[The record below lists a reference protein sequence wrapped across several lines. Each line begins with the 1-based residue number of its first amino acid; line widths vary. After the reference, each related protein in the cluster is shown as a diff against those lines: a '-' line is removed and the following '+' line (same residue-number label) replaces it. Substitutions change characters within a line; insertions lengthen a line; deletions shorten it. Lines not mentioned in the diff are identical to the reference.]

1 MAPPHG
7 LPDWFAGL
15 EVQGIASLDR
25 SPRARRIRLCAEDL
39 AVRLVVPPR
48 QSLAHAAQFLE
59 MNRDWVERY
68 AGRAESRRAE
78 LTTWNGLVMVDG
90 ERALFE
96 GTLSKLRRGSSE
108 SLVAL
113 VAEESHRTGL
123 CPDTV
128 TVRAMKTR
136 WGSCSSRGRVCLNW
150 RLAMAPESV
159 RRYVVVHEL
168 AHLAHLDHS
177 PQFWAV
183 VQKWYPEMGREKAW
197 LRDRGWLLARLPTV

>member
-1 MAPPHG
+1 MVLRYG
-7 LPDWFAGL
+7 LPDWFASM
-15 EVQGIASLDR
+15 EAQGIASLDR

-59 MNRDWVERY
+59 LNREWVERY
-68 AGRAESRRAE
+68 AGRAASRRAE
-78 LTTWNGLVMVDG
+78 LTTWNGLIMVDG

-96 GTLSKLRRGSSE
+96 STLPKLRKRSAE
-108 SLVAL
+108 SLLAL
-113 VAEESHRTGL
+113 VTEESRRTGL
-123 CPDTV
+123 RPDTV

-183 VQKWYPEMGREKAW
+183 VQMWHPEMRAEKAW
-197 LRDRGWLLARLPTV
+197 LRDRGWLLARLPPV